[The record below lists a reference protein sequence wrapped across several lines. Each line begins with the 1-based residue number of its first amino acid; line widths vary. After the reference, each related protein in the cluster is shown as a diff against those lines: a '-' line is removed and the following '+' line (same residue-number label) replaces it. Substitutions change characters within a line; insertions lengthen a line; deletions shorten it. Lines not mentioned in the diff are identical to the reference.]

1 MALLQISTIRQSSP
15 KKPVDSSDYLQK
27 MYADMDRIDRQ
38 LAMVA
43 KVEGEEE
50 KAIITKF
57 DEDDEEYSDRI
68 EVDEYEDNANASLEL
83 KDGDIKLQ
91 KMEDMMS
98 DLNRQSDELQKLFR

>member
-1 MALLQISTIRQSSP
+1 
-15 KKPVDSSDYLQK
+15 

-38 LAMVA
+38 LEMVA
-43 KVEGEEE
+43 KVEGENV
-50 KAIITKF
+50 KANIAKF
-57 DEDDEEYSDRI
+57 DEEDEEYSDRI

-98 DLNRQSDELQKLFR
+98 DLYRQSDELQKLFR